1 MLTATCTGEMQS
13 PLDIA
18 FHRGESSRGTKDQ
31 DASYKLLV
39 LVALL
44 HVMLLLA
51 LLTTSSQKLEVKPEL
66 TTMTVSLISSVINQ
80 SHPKEVKV
88 QKEKLNTPVKPMAE
102 VKKQEVKT
110 AVVLE
115 KVNAEIFKNIVTDEK
130 NPSEDA
136 PIEKAS
142 SPTESKPQEPVE
154 ESAIAAP
161 ASQEVIEPPKFG
173 VAYLNNPAPEY
184 PKMARRS
191 GQEGRVILKVL
202 VTENGKPENVALA
215 TSSGYE
221 TLDQA
226 AIEAVKKWSF
236 IPAKRNN
243 QAMSA
248 SVLVPV
254 KFSLNN

>member
-1 MLTATCTGEMQS
+1 MLTATYTGEVHS

-18 FHRGESSRGTKDQ
+18 FHRGEGSRGSKDQ

-51 LLTTSSQKLEVKPEL
+51 LLSTSSQKLEVKPEL

-80 SHPKEVKV
+80 SQPEEAKV
-88 QKEKLNTPVKPMAE
+88 QNEKLNTPVKPIVE
-102 VKKQEVKT
+102 VKKQEVKKT
-110 AVVLE
+110 EVFEKPSTEILKSTVL
-115 KVNAEIFKNIVTDEK
+115 DEK
-130 NPSEDA
+130 APSEA
-136 PIEKAS
+136 TPIEKPS
-142 SPTESKPQEPVE
+142 NPTESKSHEPVE
-154 ESAIAAP
+154 ESVKAAP
-161 ASQEVIEPPKFG
+161 ATQEVIEPPKFG

-202 VTENGKPENVALA
+202 VAENGKPEKVVLA

-221 TLDQA
+221 ALDQA
-226 AIEAVKKWSF
+226 AIEAVKQWSF